1 MDDFESTEFMK
12 NIKNACNAAKD
23 QAGCRMLQR
32 WLDKKDP
39 FILTLIF
46 EQVLFIINKMLFF
59 FRSLID
65 FLNLLSTHL
74 EIIYVKK

>member
-1 MDDFESTEFMK
+1 MEEFDHVDFMK
-12 NIKNACNAAKD
+12 NIKNAFNAAKD

-46 EQVLFIINKMLFF
+46 DQVC
-59 FRSLID
+59 
-65 FLNLLSTHL
+65 
-74 EIIYVKK
+74 IYI